1 MSMPVR
7 PSWAEARQAGRHNR
21 KTLYGGLACVAF
33 IKPMKYQALSIL
45 PLFLAAAVCGQD
57 KPTVFV
63 APLDGDMAQVQGWQ
77 PALGEGLAEMLTTEL
92 SRSGKFE
99 VLESTALKDLKDEI
113 SLGDSGYVSDQE
125 KVAKGGFAGADF
137 MFRGKVT
144 RFGSQT
150 QGINLGGFSGFSG
163 GSLGIKTT
171 TSDVAIDWR
180 LVDAYTRK
188 VIKSG
193 RAEASHKG
201 SSFDIGTSVNGHGG
215 NIGFGNSEFM
225 NSALGKATAQAVT
238 NLTLALMNIEIP
250 ESGRHIYQM
259 QKAAQAQ
266 AQVQAAA
273 DAVRQTPGTVIAVVN
288 KSTLIVSIGGK
299 QGAKPGDKLNL
310 FEVVNTKDDKGTVV
324 FTEEKPAGEITLQ
337 AVQDDRS
344 KASYDGAASVQ
355 AGWIVRAK

>member
-1 MSMPVR
+1 
-7 PSWAEARQAGRHNR
+7 
-21 KTLYGGLACVAF
+21 
-33 IKPMKYQALSIL
+33 MKYATFALL
-45 PLFLAAAVCGQD
+45 PLFVAATVSGQD

-63 APLDGDMAQVQGWQ
+63 APLDGDMAQIQGWQ
-77 PALGEGLAEMLTTEL
+77 PALGQGLAEMLTTEL
-92 SRSGKFE
+92 TRLGKFD
-99 VLESTALKDLKDEI
+99 VLESTALNNLKDEI
-113 SLGDSGYVSDQE
+113 ALGETGYVNDQE
-125 KVAKGGFAGADF
+125 KVDKGGFAGADF

-150 QGINLGGFSGFSG
+150 KGINLGGFIPYSG
-163 GSLGIKTT
+163 GSLGMKTT

-188 VIKSG
+188 VIKAG

-225 NSALGKATAQAVT
+225 NSALGKAAAQAVT
-238 NLTLALMNIEIP
+238 NLTLDLVKIDVP
-250 ESGRHIYQM
+250 ESGRHKFKA
-259 QKAAQAQ
+259 QKLAQAEAQGQ
-266 AQVQAAA
+266 AIANAMKM
-273 DAVRQTPGTVIAVVN
+273 TPGTVIAVVN

-299 QGAKPGDKLNL
+299 QGAKANDKLSL
-310 FEVVNTKDDKGTVV
+310 FEVLETKDDKGIVV
-324 FTEEKPAGEITLQ
+324 FSEEKPAGEITLQ

-344 KASYDGAASVQ
+344 KASYDGPALVK

>member
-1 MSMPVR
+1 
-7 PSWAEARQAGRHNR
+7 
-21 KTLYGGLACVAF
+21 
-33 IKPMKYQALSIL
+33 MKYRALLTL
-45 PLFLAAAVCGQD
+45 PLFLAVAVCGQD

-63 APLDGDMAQVQGWQ
+63 APLDGDMSQIQGWQ

-92 SRSGKFE
+92 SRLGKFE

-113 SLGDSGYVSDQE
+113 ALGETGYVNDEE

-150 QGINLGGFSGFSG
+150 KGINLGGFSGFNG

-201 SSFDIGTSVNGHGG
+201 NSFDIGTSVNGNGG

-225 NSALGKATAQAVT
+225 NSALGKAAAQAVT
-238 NLTLALMNIEIP
+238 NLTLDLINIDVP
-250 ESGRHIYQM
+250 ESGRHKYQLK
-259 QKAAQAQ
+259 KAAEAQ
-266 AQVQAAA
+266 AQVQAAVTA
-273 DAVRQTPGTVIAVVN
+273 ARQAPGIVMAVVN
-288 KSTLIVSIGGK
+288 KSILIVSIGAK

-344 KASYDGAASVQ
+344 KASYDGPAAAQ
-355 AGWIVRAK
+355 PGWIVRAK

>member
-1 MSMPVR
+1 L
-7 PSWAEARQAGRHNR
+7 AG
-21 KTLYGGLACVAF
+21 VAS
-33 IKPMKYQALSIL
+33 A
-45 PLFLAAAVCGQD
+45 QD

-77 PALGEGLAEMLTTEL
+77 PALGEGLAEMLITEL

-99 VLESTALKDLKDEI
+99 VLESTGLKDLKDEI
-113 SLGDSGYVSDQE
+113 ALGDSGYVADQE

-150 QGINLGGFSGFSG
+150 KGVNLGGFSGFSG

-180 LVDAYTRK
+180 LVDTYTRK

-201 SSFDIGTSVNGHGG
+201 NSFDIGTSVNGHGG
-215 NIGFGNSEFM
+215 NIGFGNQEFM
-225 NSALGKATAQAVT
+225 NSALGKAAAQAVT
-238 NLTLALMNIEIP
+238 NLSSDLASIEVP
-250 ESGRHIYQM
+250 VSGR
-259 QKAAQAQ
+259 QKYKAEHLAELQAKTMAASE
-266 AQVQAAA
+266 AARLA
-273 DAVRQTPGTVIAVVN
+273 PGTVLAVVN
-288 KSTLIVSIGGK
+288 KQTLIVSIGSK
-299 QGAKPGDKLNL
+299 QGAKPNDKLGV
-310 FEVVNTKDDKGTVV
+310 FELIETKDDKGTVV
-324 FTEEKPAGEITLQ
+324 FSEEKPAGEIVLQ
-337 AVQDDRS
+337 TVQDDRS
-344 KASYDGAASVQ
+344 KAVYVGTGDVK

>member
-1 MSMPVR
+1 L
-7 PSWAEARQAGRHNR
+7 RQPWIYAIN
-21 KTLYGGLACVAF
+21 KFVKCVF
-33 IKPMKYQALSIL
+33 SIL
-45 PLFLAAAVCGQD
+45 PVFLALTVCGQD

-63 APLDGDMAQVQGWQ
+63 APLDGDMSQVQGWQ

-92 SRSGKFE
+92 SRLGKFE
-99 VLESTALKDLKDEI
+99 VLESIAIKDLKDEI
-113 SLGDSGYVSDQE
+113 ALGETGYVNDQE

-150 QGINLGGFSGFSG
+150 KGVNLGGFSGFSG

-225 NSALGKATAQAVT
+225 NSALGKAAAQAVT
-238 NLTLALMNIEIP
+238 NLTLDLANIEVP
-250 ESGRHIYQM
+250 ESGRHKYQM
-259 QKAAQAQ
+259 QKLAMVQSEA
-266 AQVQAAA
+266 QAAA
-273 DAVRQTPGTVIAVVN
+273 AAVRQTPGVVMAVIS

-310 FEVVNTKDDKGTVV
+310 FEVVNTKDDKGVVV
-324 FTEEKPAGEITLQ
+324 FTEEKPAGEIILQ
-337 AVQDDRS
+337 AVQEDRS
-344 KASYDGAASVQ
+344 KASYDGLGEVKP
-355 AGWIVRAK
+355 GWIVRAK

>member
-1 MSMPVR
+1 
-7 PSWAEARQAGRHNR
+7 
-21 KTLYGGLACVAF
+21 
-33 IKPMKYQALSIL
+33 MKYRVLSIL
-45 PLFLAAAVCGQD
+45 PLFLAAVVCGQD

-92 SRSGKFE
+92 ARLGKFE
-99 VLESTALKDLKDEI
+99 VLESTAIKDLKDEI
-113 SLGDSGYVSDQE
+113 ALGETGYVNDQE

-150 QGINLGGFSGFSG
+150 KGVNLGGFSGFSG
-163 GSLGIKTT
+163 GSFGIKTT

-201 SSFDIGTSVNGHGG
+201 NSFDIGTSVNGHGG

-225 NSALGKATAQAVT
+225 NSALGKAAAQAVT
-238 NLTLALMNIEIP
+238 NLTLDLINIDVP
-250 ESGRHIYQM
+250 ESGRHKY
-259 QKAAQAQ
+259 QAQ
-266 AQVQAAA
+266 KLLLAQTTSQAAA
-273 DAVRQTPGTVIAVVN
+273 DAVRLAPGIVIAVVSKN
-288 KSTLIVSIGGK
+288 TMIVSFGGK
-299 QGAKPGDKLNL
+299 QGAKPNDKLNL

-324 FTEEKPAGEITLQ
+324 FTEEKLAGEITLQ

-344 KASYDGAASVQ
+344 KASYDGSAEVK